1 MMDEKTLRKHR
12 AKLDKALAANRD
24 DEAIQL
30 LAGLVS
36 AEPTNARWPHKRGDL
51 LRKVGRRAEAVAAY
65 EQAVDVYAKT
75 GFIARAV
82 AMAKTVLSLDPSR
95 TDVLMRVDPQA
106 AQQLHRQ
113 ARPAS
118 IIPGAIRTN
127 TNPGTPS
134 HQGGPGN
141 THPGGRHPAILDD
154 ASPVALALAAAR
166 KRPVVVEEDPP
177 EPANDDSGA
186 EDQPLIVDDDEST
199 ESVAV
204 LPVGL
209 DASDDEF
216 AVEVDV
222 ESLPPARHAMVLDDE
237 PVEAPKKHPMV
248 LDDDESFGRPS
259 QPEPAKVPGRVTAA
273 GGKAAA
279 AQPAA
284 ATRVTEPGAKPGLQ
298 PAAATRVTA
307 PGVKSAVQ
315 PAAATRVTAPG
326 AKSAVQPAAAAV
338 AAPAEARVVR
348 GKSAEATPLAGS
360 PGRTLAGVAAP
371 VAPAPGAGAPAGAAV
386 AGDARGRAAPPPP
399 PAAATRPRAAP
410 PPVPGAVRPKPAPAP
425 EAPVLTLDRLSLPPL
440 QAEEAANEQSSGDSE
455 DAGSAPPTAAGRA
468 FFIDDDEDAD
478 EAMAEAL
485 RLAASLEG
493 DAEESEEGAAVDEE
507 EEHFAAGTPA
517 TSAQLIAAEARD
529 EQLEELAERVAVS
542 GGRGGA
548 AAAFA
553 AQSTGER
560 TAHATGAQR
569 GAAAVT
575 AAEGRSAATAAQA
588 TGAQTAGSQRGG
600 VSAKGGQGIGAM
612 RGAAPATAA
621 QSAGATGG
629 AAPARPAQPAAG
641 DDSESQSHDA
651 IGAAAE
657 ASGPRFGAEPGAAAR
672 GVGAQAVGVT
682 AAKTAG
688 AAAAALPPKL
698 GSAARQG
705 AAQPAAASAAMRH
718 GSAVQHSSG
727 LESADAAQ
735 PAAGDDSES
744 QSHDA
749 IGAAAEASGAR
760 FGAEPGAAARGVGAQ
775 AVGVTAAK
783 TAGAV
788 AGAAALPPKL
798 GSAERQGA
806 VPVAQPP
813 GARVAASAAQPSA
826 AQPLT
831 PAETLVTG
839 ALSPA
844 PLTAAEDADADEHAQ
859 AFAITRD
866 SAQLPAAQAPAAAAA
881 SPGSDP
887 AAAQR
892 PAAGAPI
899 PGAQP
904 AAAPGAGASAAQPA
918 ATQGASAPQ
927 PSAATKGVFGFG
939 KTADAGKPGAFS
951 RLVGATRASLL
962 GAPSGAQ
969 AGGAPVPAAKPL
981 EGGRP
986 PGAAASPPAPAASGI
1001 KAPSPA
1007 AAGIKPPVAA
1017 TGIRPPVPAAG
1028 MKAPTPATGIK
1039 LPTTAAPGIKP
1050 ATPVAGATGI
1060 KPPPTAA
1067 GIHTPSP
1074 AAGSPERSS
1083 EPGPQSRNSNSGQLW
1098 ADHSGGNEIPA
1109 APATSVQPPVRY
1121 RGPTMLGAG
1130 PKIKPYEPP
1139 PDEAELFSRALEAA
1153 IELKVAPDQ
1162 KPNETRFSNAPPGPG
1177 LELSTAEVSDRPEAA
1192 LNEEHDA
1199 VPHAVG
1205 ELSNLPLFPLFAEM
1219 PQEALGEMVTDTELI
1234 ELSDGDIVIRK
1245 GDPGDALFGIVEG
1258 SVMVVVPN
1266 HPQGLTL
1273 AEGDV
1278 FGESCLLQDEPR
1290 HADVR
1295 VVGRLTALKIPRHVL
1310 TRALRRYP
1318 QLAELLLEL
1327 LTRRLLANLLQTS
1340 PLFSTFDAE
1349 GRRELSRMFEVRRAP
1364 AGTKL
1369 SIAGKLMDGLYIS
1382 LTGTLSV
1389 EAVGQAPRIAPP
1401 GSMFGHTL
1409 LSREPASTSVT
1420 ARVNLVVLRLPATA
1434 FAHMAM
1440 EYPTIVEHLA
1450 ELSTNDVVSVSL

>member
-127 TNPGTPS
+127 TNTNPGTSS

-177 EPANDDSGA
+177 EPASDDSGA

-199 ESVAV
+199 ESVAM

-222 ESLPPARHAMVLDDE
+222 ESLPPARHAMVLDDG
-237 PVEAPKKHPMV
+237 PVEVPKKHPMV

-273 GGKAAA
+273 GGKVAA

-284 ATRVTEPGAKPGLQ
+284 ATRVTAPGAKPAVQPAAAAPRVTEPGAKPGLQ

-315 PAAATRVTAPG
+315 PAAAAPRVTEPG
-326 AKSAVQPAAAAV
+326 AKSALQPAAAAV
-338 AAPAEARVVR
+338 AAPAESRVVG
-348 GKSAEATPLAGS
+348 GKPAEATPSAGS

-371 VAPAPGAGAPAGAAV
+371 VAPAPGAGARAGAAV
-386 AGDARGRAAPPPP
+386 AGDTRGRAAPPPP

-410 PPVPGAVRPKPAPAP
+410 PPVPGAVRPKPAPVP
-425 EAPVLTLDRLSLPPL
+425 EEPVLTLDRLSLPPL

-493 DAEESEEGAAVDEE
+493 DAEESEEGAAVDED

-517 TSAQLIAAEARD
+517 TAAQLIAAEARD
-529 EQLEELAERVAVS
+529 EESEEFAEPVAVS
-542 GGRGGA
+542 GGQRGA

-588 TGAQTAGSQRGG
+588 TGAQTAGSRRGG
-600 VSAKGGQGIGAM
+600 VSAKGGQVIGAM

-629 AAPARPAQPAAG
+629 AAPARPAQPPAA
-641 DDSESQSHDA
+641 DDSDSQPYGATGATSDA
-651 IGAAAE
+651 TEAPLGTAPAAAARGIAAHGVGVPVAKTTGAAAQ
-657 ASGPRFGAEPGAAAR
+657 GVGAPAAKIGAVPGAAAF
-672 GVGAQAVGVT
+672 
-682 AAKTAG
+682 
-688 AAAAALPPKL
+688 PPKL
-698 GSAARQG
+698 GST
-705 AAQPAAASAAMRH
+705 
-718 GSAVQHSSG
+718 V
-727 LESADAAQ
+727 
-735 PAAGDDSES
+735 
-744 QSHDA
+744 
-749 IGAAAEASGAR
+749 
-760 FGAEPGAAARGVGAQ
+760 
-775 AVGVTAAK
+775 
-783 TAGAV
+783 
-788 AGAAALPPKL
+788 
-798 GSAERQGA
+798 RQGA
-806 VPVAQPP
+806 VPVAQSP
-813 GARVAASAAQPSA
+813 GARVAASAAEPIA

-831 PAETLVTG
+831 AAEAPDTG
-839 ALSPA
+839 APSPA
-844 PLTAAEDADADEHAQ
+844 PLTAAADADADEDTQ
-859 AFAITRD
+859 AFATTSD
-866 SAQLPAAQAPAAAAA
+866 SAQQLPAAQAPAAAA
-881 SPGSDP
+881 SPGSDR

-892 PAAGAPI
+892 PAPGPPI

-904 AAAPGAGASAAQPA
+904 AAA
-918 ATQGASAPQ
+918 QGASAPQ

-939 KTADAGKPGAFS
+939 KAADAGKPGAFS

-969 AGGAPVPAAKPL
+969 AGGAPASPAAKPL
-981 EGGRP
+981 EVGP
-986 PGAAASPPAPAASGI
+986 APGAAASPPAPAASGI
-1001 KAPSPA
+1001 KAPAPA

-1028 MKAPTPATGIK
+1028 MKAPTPATGIR
-1039 LPTTAAPGIKP
+1039 LPTTAATGIKP
-1050 ATPVAGATGI
+1050 ATPAAGATGI

-1234 ELSDGDIVIRK
+1234 ELSDGDVVIRK

-1295 VVGRLTALKIPRHVL
+1295 VIGRLTALKIPRHVL